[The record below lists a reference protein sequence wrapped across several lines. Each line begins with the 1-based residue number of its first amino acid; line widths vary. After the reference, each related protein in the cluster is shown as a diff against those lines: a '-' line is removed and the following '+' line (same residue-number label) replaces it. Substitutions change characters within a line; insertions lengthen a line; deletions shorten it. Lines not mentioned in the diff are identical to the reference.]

1 MSLPLNVALS
11 PLSLPNGCALDSG
24 SALYDSVLFRQ
35 IYNNVGKLLPEQLCA
50 LDYFI
55 SGFAIMFI
63 LVNGV
68 LLGAAVFVWGERR
81 LMGRVQNRVGPNR
94 WGPFGL
100 LQPIVDLVKLI
111 TKEDLVPREADKIAF
126 ALVPIVMM
134 VPVLLGLA
142 VVPFARNTFLADLNV
157 GVLYILAV
165 TSIGSLGVFMAG
177 WASGNRYALFGAMRG
192 IAMLISYEIPA
203 VLSLVGVVLL
213 AGSMSLVDVV
223 EAQTIPFILVQPLGI
238 IVFMLGIS
246 AELNRTPFDIVE
258 ADSELVAG
266 FHTEYS
272 GTKFALIQA
281 AEFGGVLAASAVM
294 ATLFLGGWSGP
305 FLSGQLGAL
314 WFLSKVV
321 FFVLLFEWIRFTF
334 PRLRVDQIMAFAWK
348 FLFPVSLLNLFV
360 TAILVYWL
368 RGDGGHLTRADLGIM
383 VAINMSVAVV
393 VLSFAGNVIKE
404 RVRPPQRTAQVVP
417 LRAGAAGPGRREEG

>member
-1 MSLPLNVALS
+1 MSLPL
-11 PLSLPNGCALDSG
+11 SLPRGCAITDG
-24 SALYDSVLFRQ
+24 PIYDSVLFRQ
-35 IYNNVGKLLPEQLCA
+35 IYNNVGKLFPDELCA

-55 SGFAIMFI
+55 SGFIIIFI

-81 LMGRVQNRVGPNR
+81 LMGRVHNRIGPNR

-100 LQPIVDLVKLI
+100 LQPIADLVKLI
-111 TKEDLVPREADKIAF
+111 AKEDLIPREADKIAF
-126 ALVPIVMM
+126 TLVPIVMM
-134 VPVLLGLA
+134 VPVLLSLA
-142 VVPFARNTFLADLNV
+142 VVPFARHTFLADLNV
-157 GVLYILAV
+157 GILYILAV
-165 TSIGSLGVFMAG
+165 TSVGSLGVFMAG
-177 WASGNRYALFGAMRG
+177 WASGNRYALFGSMRG
-192 IAMLISYEIPA
+192 VAMLISYEIPA

-238 IVFMLGIS
+238 IVFMLAVS

-258 ADSELVAG
+258 AESELVAG

-314 WFLSKVV
+314 WFLSKLV
-321 FFVLLFEWIRFTF
+321 FFVLMFEWIRFTF

-368 RGDGGHLTRADLGIM
+368 RDDAGELTRGDLGIM
-383 VAINMSVAVV
+383 TGINLAVAFV
-393 VLSFAGNVIKE
+393 VLSLAGNLIKE
-404 RVRPPQRTAQVVP
+404 RVRPPRRTAEVVP
-417 LRAGAAGPGRREEG
+417 IRARAPGAGSRGEA

>member
-1 MSLPLNVALS
+1 
-11 PLSLPNGCALDSG
+11 
-24 SALYDSVLFRQ
+24 
-35 IYNNVGKLLPEQLCA
+35 
-50 LDYFI
+50 
-55 SGFAIMFI
+55 MFI

-81 LMGRVQNRVGPNR
+81 LMARVHNRVGPNR

-100 LQPIVDLVKLI
+100 LQPIADLVKLI
-111 TKEDLVPREADKIAF
+111 AKEDLIPRDADKIAF
-126 ALVPIVMM
+126 TLVPIVMM

-142 VVPFARNTFLADLNV
+142 VVPFARNTFLVDLNV
-157 GVLYILAV
+157 GVLYVLAV
-165 TSIGSLGVFMAG
+165 TSVGSLGVFMAG

-192 IAMLISYEIPA
+192 VAMLISYEIPV

-223 EAQTIPFILVQPLGI
+223 EAQGIPFILVQPLGVM
-238 IVFMLGIS
+238 VFMLGVS
-246 AELNRTPFDIVE
+246 AELNRTPFDIAE
-258 ADSELVAG
+258 AESELVAG

-281 AEFGGVLAASAVM
+281 AEFGGVLAAAAVM

-314 WFLSKVV
+314 WFLSKIV

-334 PRLRVDQIMAFAWK
+334 PRLRVDQIMAFSWK
-348 FLFPVSLLNLFV
+348 FLFPLSVLNLLI
-360 TAILVYWL
+360 TALQVYWL
-368 RGDGGHLTRADLGIM
+368 RDDSGALTRGDLGIM
-383 VAINMSVAVV
+383 VGINMAVAVAAIS
-393 VLSFAGNVIKE
+393 LSGNAIKE
-404 RVRPPQRTAQVVP
+404 RVRPPQRTAQVVAP
-417 LRAGAAGPGRREEG
+417 RAGADARPSGQPQGGVTECTV